1 MPSPDSCGLHDL
13 YASLDSKLFS
23 IACAFVYIHMCLY
36 ISIVPNKLCSGIN
49 NKHQIRFPMV
59 VVLFQ
64 NMNSYISFCLCHI
77 FSVN

>member
-36 ISIVPNKLCSGIN
+36 ISIVPNKLCSGI
-49 NKHQIRFPMV
+49 KQTPDKVPDGCSALSEYELIFPFV
-59 VVLFQ
+59 
-64 NMNSYISFCLCHI
+64 YAI
-77 FSVN
+77 FSLSTD